1 MDLFFL
7 EAIFFFFILDDH
19 ARHQRLAKAVGSS
32 SKAKF
37 REERRLK
44 FREEAAAPPVTPL
57 GEVAC
62 WRFGQAELSPECL
75 QLFSGLTAS
84 RPSQAEEPCS

>member
-1 MDLFFL
+1 MDLFLL
-7 EAIFFFFILDDH
+7 EAIFFFFIFDDH
-19 ARHQRLAKAVGSS
+19 AARRQRLAKAVSS
-32 SKAKF
+32 SKARF

-44 FREEAAAPPVTPL
+44 FREEAAPPVTPL

-62 WRFGQAELSPECL
+62 WRLGQAELSPECL

>member
-7 EAIFFFFILDDH
+7 EAIFFFIFDDH
-19 ARHQRLAKAVGSS
+19 ARHQRLAKAVSS